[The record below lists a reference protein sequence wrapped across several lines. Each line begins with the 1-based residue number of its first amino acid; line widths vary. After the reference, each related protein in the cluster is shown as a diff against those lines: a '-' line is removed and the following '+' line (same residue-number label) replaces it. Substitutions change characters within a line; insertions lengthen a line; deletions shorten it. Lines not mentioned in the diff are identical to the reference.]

1 MASRPNL
8 KTGQQVVTTAGEP
21 VQLPDFRIGEDCYLV
36 VKAKK
41 TNTGVIGIGYSSA
54 TALLTNADYFSLEA
68 GEAVKLKVDSPT
80 KVWIDASVSGEGIEY
95 ITEA

>member
-8 KTGQQVVTTAGEP
+8 KTGQQNVTTAGTP
-21 VQLPDFRIGEDCYLV
+21 VQLPNFKIGEDCYLV

-41 TNTGVIGIGYSSA
+41 TNTGIIGVGYSSA

-68 GEAVKLKVDSPT
+68 AESVRLKVDTPA
-80 KVWIDASVSGEGIEY
+80 KVWIDASVSGEGVEF

>member
-8 KTGQQVVTTAGEP
+8 KTGQKNVTTAGTP
-21 VQLPDFRIGEDCYLV
+21 VQLPDFKIGEDCYLV

-41 TNTGVIGIGYSSA
+41 TNTGKIGVGYSSA
-54 TALLTNADYFSLEA
+54 TALLTNADYFGLEA
-68 GEAVKLKVDSPT
+68 GESVRLKVDTPA
-80 KVWIDASVSGEGIEY
+80 KVWIDAEVSGEGVEY

>member
-1 MASRPNL
+1 MASRSNL
-8 KTGQQVVTTAGEP
+8 KTGHQVVTTAGTP

-41 TNTGVIGIGYSSA
+41 TNTGVIGIGYSSE
-54 TALLTNADYFSLEA
+54 TALLTNTDYFSLEA
-68 GEAVKLKVDSPT
+68 GEELRLKVDSPI
-80 KVWIDASVSGEGIEY
+80 KVWIDASVSGEGVEY

>member
-1 MASRPNL
+1 MASRSNL
-8 KTGQQVVTTAGEP
+8 KTGQQVVTTAGTP
-21 VQLPDFRIGEDCYLV
+21 VQLTDFRIGEDCHLV

-41 TNTGVIGIGYSSA
+41 TNTGLIGIGYSSA

-68 GEAVKLKVDSPT
+68 GESVSLRIDSPV

>member
-8 KTGQQVVTTAGEP
+8 KTGQQNVATAGTP
-21 VQLPDFRIGEDCYLV
+21 VQLPNFKIGEDCCLV

-41 TNTGVIGIGYSSA
+41 TNTGIIGVGYSSA

-68 GEAVKLKVDSPT
+68 GEAVRLKVDTPV
-80 KVWIDASVSGEGIEY
+80 KVWIDASVSGEGVEFIN
-95 ITEA
+95 EA

>member
-8 KTGQQVVTTAGEP
+8 KTGQQVVTTAGTP
-21 VQLPDFRIGEDCYLV
+21 VQLTDFRIGEDCYLII
-36 VKAKK
+36 KAKK
-41 TNTGVIGIGYSSA
+41 TNTGVIGVGYSSA
-54 TALLTNADYFSLEA
+54 TALLTNADYFSLES
-68 GEAVKLKVDSPT
+68 GEAVSLKVDSPA